1 MNFAYYILSI
11 VFIISG
17 LFICWTRWVGL
28 YILYINKSNESF
40 SMVAFLGGGFIC
52 VGLFILQPQNSFI
65 ASYWWVGILIDPSLS
80 WEWIIKFFNLCKKYL
95 S

>member
-1 MNFAYYILSI
+1 
-11 VFIISG
+11 
-17 LFICWTRWVGL
+17 
-28 YILYINKSNESF
+28 
-40 SMVAFLGGGFIC
+40 MVAFLGGGFIC